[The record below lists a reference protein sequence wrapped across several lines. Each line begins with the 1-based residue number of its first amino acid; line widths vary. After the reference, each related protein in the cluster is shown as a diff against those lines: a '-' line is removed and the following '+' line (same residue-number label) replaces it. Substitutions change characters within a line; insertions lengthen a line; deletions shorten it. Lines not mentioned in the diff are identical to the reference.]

1 MKKETLRNNS
11 TDETMTFWDHLDV
24 LRGDLIKIAL
34 AITICGITAFLFKDE
49 VFSVILAP
57 KDGDFILYRLFDGIK
72 ALLFPSVS
80 SASAAGTTSST
91 HSITLINTGLASQF
105 VIHLKVSFYV
115 GILVSFP
122 YILYRLFGFISPALY
137 ENEKKYG
144 AKVVVWG
151 YFMFLLGVLISYF
164 LIFPLTVRFLGT
176 YQISGEVANMIDLQS
191 YIGTI
196 AMMCIL
202 IGILFELPVISWL
215 LGKLGVL
222 KAEFMVRFRKH
233 VVVLILVVAAAITP
247 TTDAFTLFL
256 VAIPIWL
263 LYELS
268 ILIVRKTAMCKD

>member
-1 MKKETLRNNS
+1 MTKKTSEHPGS
-11 TDETMTFWDHLDV
+11 DGTMTFWDHLDV
-24 LRGDLIKIAL
+24 LRGDLIRIAL
-34 AITICGITAFLFKDE
+34 AVVICGIAAFLFKDE

-80 SASAAGTTSST
+80 STSATGSGSSA

-105 VIHLKVSFYV
+105 VIHLRVSFYV

-137 ENEKKYG
+137 ENERKYG
-144 AKVVVWG
+144 ANVVVWG
-151 YFMFLLGVLISYF
+151 YFMFLLGVLLSYF

-191 YIGTI
+191 YIGTMV
-196 AMMCIL
+196 MMCML
-202 IGILFELPVISWL
+202 MGILFELPVISWL

-222 KAEFMVRFRKH
+222 KADFMARFRKH
-233 VVVLILVVAAAITP
+233 VIVLILVVAAAITP

-256 VAIPIWL
+256 VALPIWL

-268 ILIVRKTAMCKD
+268 IAIVRRTAKA